1 VTVQT
6 RLCSEAGGIAQTGV
20 VSPRLLHSSDSSLLH
35 ARAEIEKFSSTVT
48 ASFAYSSASWSPT
61 RTAVSGTTKP
71 PTIFKALMLLEF
83 EKGSGE
89 MHFADQIIRLTK
101 SWPNTAR
108 RAAFVHGFRF
118 ILAG

>member
-1 VTVQT
+1 
-6 RLCSEAGGIAQTGV
+6 
-20 VSPRLLHSSDSSLLH
+20 
-35 ARAEIEKFSSTVT
+35 VT

-61 RTAVSGTTKP
+61 RTGVSGTTKP